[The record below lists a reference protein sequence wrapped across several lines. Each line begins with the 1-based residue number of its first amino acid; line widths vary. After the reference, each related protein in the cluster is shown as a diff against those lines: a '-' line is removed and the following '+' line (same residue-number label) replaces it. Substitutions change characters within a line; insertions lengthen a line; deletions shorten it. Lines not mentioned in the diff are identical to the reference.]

1 MKLILSAVLALFAS
15 FSGGIVRAQELQT
28 GGAMSNPVFARAIEL
43 RGHLGAKQVRMHL
56 QPKTEDRD
64 SVEGSYVIVAGSQQS
79 QKILLAGEV
88 TAERL
93 SMEESVDGT
102 DVSGQW
108 DGDLV
113 GQTVRGIWLSADGNV
128 RQDFTLEIV
137 DTESPKKNE
146 KNAQQKIKKAP

>member
-1 MKLILSAVLALFAS
+1 MKLTLSVGLSLIACLYV
-15 FSGGIVRAQELQT
+15 GIVQAQELQT
-28 GGAMSNPVFARAIEL
+28 AGAMSNPVFARAIEL
-43 RGHLGAKQVRMHL
+43 RGYLGAKQVRMQL

-64 SVEGSYVIVAGSQQS
+64 SVEGSYIVVAGAQQS

-88 TAERL
+88 TADRL

-108 DGDLV
+108 DGDLA

-137 DTESPKKNE
+137 DTESLKKV
-146 KNAQQKIKKAP
+146 KKTHTKK

>member
-1 MKLILSAVLALFAS
+1 MKWMLSVRLSLIACLFIGAVQ
-15 FSGGIVRAQELQT
+15 AQELQT

-43 RGHLGAKQVRMHL
+43 RGQLGAKQVRMHL

-64 SVEGSYVIVAGSQQS
+64 SVEGSYVVVAGAQQS

-88 TAERL
+88 TTDRL

-108 DGDLV
+108 DGDLQ

-137 DTESPKKNE
+137 NTDPQKTKKRRS
-146 KNAQQKIKKAP
+146 KK

>member
-1 MKLILSAVLALFAS
+1 MKWMLSVRLSLIACLCIETVQ
-15 FSGGIVRAQELQT
+15 AQELQT
-28 GGAMSNPVFARAIEL
+28 AGAMSNPVFARAIEL
-43 RGHLGAKQVRMHL
+43 RGQLGAKQVRMHL

-64 SVEGSYVIVAGSQQS
+64 SVEGSYVVVAGAQQS

-88 TAERL
+88 TADRL

-108 DGDLV
+108 DGDLQ

-137 DTESPKKNE
+137 NTDPQKTKKWRS
-146 KNAQQKIKKAP
+146 KK

>member
-1 MKLILSAVLALFAS
+1 MKWMLSVRLSLIACLCIGTVQ
-15 FSGGIVRAQELQT
+15 AQELQT
-28 GGAMSNPVFARAIEL
+28 GSAMSNPVFARAIEL
-43 RGHLGAKQVRMHL
+43 RGQLGAKQVRMHL

-64 SVEGSYVIVAGSQQS
+64 SVEGSYVVVAGAQQS

-88 TAERL
+88 TADRL

-108 DGDLV
+108 DGDLQ

-137 DTESPKKNE
+137 NTDPQKTKKRRS
-146 KNAQQKIKKAP
+146 KK

>member
-1 MKLILSAVLALFAS
+1 MKWMLSVRLSLIVCLCIGSVQ
-15 FSGGIVRAQELQT
+15 AQELQT
-28 GGAMSNPVFARAIEL
+28 ASAMSNPVFARAIEL
-43 RGHLGAKQVRMHL
+43 RGQLGAKQVRMHL

-64 SVEGSYVIVAGSQQS
+64 SVEGSYVVVAGAQQS

-88 TAERL
+88 TADRL

-108 DGDLV
+108 DGDLQ

-137 DTESPKKNE
+137 NTDPQKMKKLRS
-146 KNAQQKIKKAP
+146 KK

>member
-1 MKLILSAVLALFAS
+1 MKSKLLAGLTLLVCLFA
-15 FSGGIVRAQELQT
+15 GTVQAQELQT
-28 GGAMSNPVFARAIEL
+28 GVAMSNPVFARAIEL
-43 RGHLGAKQVRMHL
+43 RGNLGAKQVRMHL

-64 SVEGSYVIVAGSQQS
+64 SVEGSYIIVAGSQQS

-88 TAERL
+88 TADRL

-113 GQTVRGIWLSADGNV
+113 GHTVHGIWLSADGNV
-128 RQDFTLEIV
+128 RQDFALEIV
-137 DTESPKKNE
+137 DTESPKK
-146 KNAQQKIKKAP
+146 AKKTHSKK

>member
-1 MKLILSAVLALFAS
+1 MKWMLSVRLSLIVCLCIGTVQ
-15 FSGGIVRAQELQT
+15 AQELQT
-28 GGAMSNPVFARAIEL
+28 AGAMSNPVFARAIEL
-43 RGHLGAKQVRMHL
+43 RGQLGAKQVRMHL

-64 SVEGSYVIVAGSQQS
+64 SVEGSYVVVAGAQQS

-88 TAERL
+88 TADRL

-108 DGDLV
+108 DGDLQ

-137 DTESPKKNE
+137 NTDPQKTKKRRS
-146 KNAQQKIKKAP
+146 KK

>member
-1 MKLILSAVLALFAS
+1 
-15 FSGGIVRAQELQT
+15 
-28 GGAMSNPVFARAIEL
+28 
-43 RGHLGAKQVRMHL
+43 MHL

-64 SVEGSYVIVAGSQQS
+64 SVEGSYVVVAGAQQS

-88 TAERL
+88 TADRL

-108 DGDLV
+108 DGDLQ

-137 DTESPKKNE
+137 NTDPQKTKKRRS
-146 KNAQQKIKKAP
+146 KK

>member
-1 MKLILSAVLALFAS
+1 MKWMLSVRLSLIVCLCIGTVQ
-15 FSGGIVRAQELQT
+15 AQELQT
-28 GGAMSNPVFARAIEL
+28 ASAMSNPVFARAIEL
-43 RGHLGAKQVRMHL
+43 RGQLGAKQVRMHL

-64 SVEGSYVIVAGSQQS
+64 SVEGSYVVAGAQQS

-88 TAERL
+88 TADRL

-108 DGDLV
+108 DGDLQ

-137 DTESPKKNE
+137 NTDPQKTKKRRS
-146 KNAQQKIKKAP
+146 KK

>member
-1 MKLILSAVLALFAS
+1 MLSVRLSLVAGLFI
-15 FSGGIVRAQELQT
+15 GTVQAQELQT
-28 GGAMSNPVFARAIEL
+28 AGAMSNPVFARAIEL
-43 RGHLGAKQVRMHL
+43 RGQLGAKHVRMHL

-64 SVEGSYVIVAGSQQS
+64 SVEGSYVVVAGAPQS

-88 TAERL
+88 TADRL

-108 DGDLV
+108 DGDLQ

-137 DTESPKKNE
+137 NTDPQKTKKRRS
-146 KNAQQKIKKAP
+146 KK